1 MQDGIVNGNS
11 RNINIYQVINGNKQV
26 INKFFPVTENNNGK
40 KWLNTNLAT
49 QFRCIFLAYKIH
61 TVPNYPR

>member
-1 MQDGIVNGNS
+1 MQDGIVNGNN

-40 KWLNTNLAT
+40 KWLNLAT
-49 QFRCIFLAYKIH
+49 
-61 TVPNYPR
+61 